1 VRFSSGSSQSLTV
14 PAANST
20 ISGAGNFTVVVV
32 LRTSTPG
39 NPSSFYYDN
48 TGLLGADVPGVTED
62 WSFVI
67 NGSQLGAGLGA
78 GTNGCSSDF
87 SLYGGNV
94 TDGNAHI
101 AIYERN
107 ADNVTLY
114 EDGTIVAS
122 QSGLCTDARI
132 DCPFYL
138 GVMPGTS
145 YYYNGDIAEIRI
157 YNRALAPFEITSLDE
172 NLSATYG
179 IGGMAGTVVAWGSNS
194 NGQTNVPVN
203 LTNVLAIS
211 SGGQSLFNLA
221 LSANGTV
228 QGWGNNSS
236 AQTNVPVTLTNV
248 TAIAAGSSFGLAIGS
263 QAPFVNNV
271 TASGFLNHDLAFAL
285 SGGDPDGN
293 PLSFYVTSLSAAGV
307 LYQSSNGSRGPA
319 ITTPN
324 TLVTDPSAQLI
335 FAPANGGVV
344 SPYAS
349 FSFMANDTIYNSATA
364 QVTINVGLPAVPQFG
379 NVLWDSANE
388 NFTLDFSGSSNA
400 TYSLWSST
408 NLFNWTDLGTATEAQ
423 PGLYQ
428 FIDSSVTNSPQCFYR
443 LSAP

>member
-1 VRFSSGSSQSLTV
+1 
-14 PAANST
+14 
-20 ISGAGNFTVVVV
+20 
-32 LRTSTPG
+32 
-39 NPSSFYYDN
+39 
-48 TGLLGADVPGVTED
+48 
-62 WSFVI
+62 
-67 NGSQLGAGLGA
+67 
-78 GTNGCSSDF
+78 
-87 SLYGGNV
+87 
-94 TDGNAHI
+94 
-101 AIYERN
+101 
-107 ADNVTLY
+107 
-114 EDGTIVAS
+114 
-122 QSGLCTDARI
+122 
-132 DCPFYL
+132 
-138 GVMPGTS
+138 
-145 YYYNGDIAEIRI
+145 
-157 YNRALAPFEITSLDE
+157 
-172 NLSATYG
+172 
-179 IGGMAGTVVAWGSNS
+179 
-194 NGQTNVPVN
+194 GQTNVPVN

-236 AQTNVPVTLTNV
+236 GQTNVPATLTNV

-263 QAPFVNNV
+263 QAPFVNNI

-293 PLSFYVTSLSAAGV
+293 PLSFYVTSLPAAGV
-307 LYQSSNGSRGPA
+307 LYQSSNGSCGPA

-335 FAPANGGVV
+335 FAPANGGGG

-364 QVTINVGLPAVPQFG
+364 QATINVGLPAVPQFG

-408 NLFNWTDLGTATEAQ
+408 NLFNWTDLGTATEAE